1 MKMSPL
7 QMELSDAYGRRIKA
21 TWDAVSTRV
30 FCDICVEEVIAGN
43 RPNTH
48 FNKTGWVNVVGK
60 FQERAKR
67 NYDYKQ
73 LKNKWD
79 SLKRDWVLWKLLV
92 RNEKRV
98 EWDYERGTIDA
109 NMEWCDEKLKV
120 FPDAAKFRGG
130 DLENMKQL
138 DIMFSNALPSGE
150 TTMTPAFNTM
160 LPAPIVDESNE
171 DQIEG
176 SSDSVDDVDFANINA
191 DNVTIAS
198 YVTPIR
204 EFPGE
209 GRVKRKKRTFDVREE
224 ANEKRGRRRKAKLG
238 NAVYMHKELE
248 RIRNAVES
256 YNSQATCS
264 VTSRKTDYPGCGI
277 MECMGLLE
285 TIPEVEIGGELY
297 MLGTRLFIKRDYRE
311 MFVALKR
318 PDVQLLWLKQELET
332 EARSR

>member
-198 YVTPIR
+198 YVTLSGNFL
-204 EFPGE
+204 E
-209 GRVKRKKRTFDVREE
+209 KDVSS
-224 ANEKRGRRRKAKLG
+224 GRR
-238 NAVYMHKELE
+238 EQLE

-285 TIPEVEIGGELY
+285 TIPGVEIGGELY

>member
-1 MKMSPL
+1 
-7 QMELSDAYGRRIKA
+7 MELSDAYGRRIKA

-120 FPDAAKFRGG
+120 SYHFTTEA
-130 DLENMKQL
+130 LV
-138 DIMFSNALPSGE
+138 FS
-150 TTMTPAFNTM
+150 T
-160 LPAPIVDESNE
+160 PIV
-171 DQIEG
+171 
-176 SSDSVDDVDFANINA
+176 
-191 DNVTIAS
+191 
-198 YVTPIR
+198 YV
-204 EFPGE
+204 
-209 GRVKRKKRTFDVREE
+209 VV
-224 ANEKRGRRRKAKLG
+224 
-238 NAVYMHKELE
+238 
-248 RIRNAVES
+248 
-256 YNSQATCS
+256 
-264 VTSRKTDYPGCGI
+264 
-277 MECMGLLE
+277 
-285 TIPEVEIGGELY
+285 
-297 MLGTRLFIKRDYRE
+297 
-311 MFVALKR
+311 
-318 PDVQLLWLKQELET
+318 
-332 EARSR
+332 